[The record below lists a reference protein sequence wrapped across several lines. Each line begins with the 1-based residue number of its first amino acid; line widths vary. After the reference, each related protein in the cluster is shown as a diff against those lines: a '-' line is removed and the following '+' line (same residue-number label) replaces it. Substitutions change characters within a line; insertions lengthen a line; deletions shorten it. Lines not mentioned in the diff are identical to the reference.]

1 MTVWNEIA
9 DDHYVSLYWSGGL
22 NIDNDGYPLTP
33 PSNVPETSGMDVYI
47 AHQVLIPANQYRCKF
62 CRSLIAFVNRK
73 PYNLLD
79 GSKHR
84 CLTCK
89 AEAVPAK

>member
-33 PSNVPETSGMDVYI
+33 PSNAPETSGMDVYI
-47 AHQVLIPANQYRCKF
+47 
-62 CRSLIAFVNRK
+62 
-73 PYNLLD
+73 
-79 GSKHR
+79 
-84 CLTCK
+84 
-89 AEAVPAK
+89 